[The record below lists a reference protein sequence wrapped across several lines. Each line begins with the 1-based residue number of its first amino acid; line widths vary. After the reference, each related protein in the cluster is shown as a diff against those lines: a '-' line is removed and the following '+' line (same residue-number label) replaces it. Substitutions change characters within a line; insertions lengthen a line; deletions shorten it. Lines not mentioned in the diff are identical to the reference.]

1 MASIATRKNGTK
13 IIQFSYPKGQRQT
26 IQLGRLGEEDA
37 MKVKR
42 HIEELV
48 FAKTN
53 GYTADRETRAWLHKL
68 RSQPLYDKLATVDLA
83 EKISPASQQGL
94 APYLDDYIKRRTD
107 VKPPTRSKYIST
119 RNSLVDFFGVG
130 KRIDEITPGDA
141 DEWRLHLLEQEKGS
155 GRPGKPKR
163 ATGALKAGESCSENT
178 IRKHASVAKV
188 LFKGAVR
195 KKLIPE
201 NPFADL
207 PSHTQANPERMF
219 FVTREH
225 AASIIEACPDAQW
238 RLLFAL
244 ARYGGM
250 RTPSEPLLL
259 RWSDVNW
266 EQGRMTVTAP
276 KTERFPDGKYRVTPI
291 FPELRPFMD
300 EMWELAGPGADR
312 VITICDGKSE
322 SYLRTMFKKI
332 LKRAGLS
339 PWPKLW
345 QNLRSSRQTELEDQ
359 FPTHVVCKWLGNTP
373 KIAHKHYHQMTE
385 AHFARALTPDG
396 SALQKAQHFSVA
408 TAPNGSSGEEDNRKN
423 QLENECLPLTG
434 INNLAE
440 AGIEPAR
447 GLPPTGF

>member
-1 MASIATRKNGTK
+1 MASITTRVNGTLFV
-13 IIQFSYPKGQRQT
+13 QFAFPANRRHT
-26 IQLGRLGEEDA
+26 IRLGSTAGTDA
-37 MKVKR
+37 ATVKG

-48 FAKTN
+48 DAAKN
-53 GYTADRETRAWLHKL
+53 GLTADPETKAWLRKL
-68 RSQPLYDKLATVDLA
+68 RGGQFYDKLAETGLVPRVARDLTP
-83 EKISPASQQGL
+83 KL
-94 APYLDDYIKRRTD
+94 ADYLDRYIERRTD
-107 VKPPTRSKYIST
+107 VKTPTKKKYIST
-119 RNSLVDFFGVG
+119 RNSLCDYFGEG

-141 DEWRLHLLEQEKGS
+141 DDWRRHLIAQEKGH
-155 GRPGKPKR
+155 GRPTKSKR
-163 ATGALKAGESCSENT
+163 PTGALKAGESRSENT

-188 LFKGAVR
+188 LFSGATR

-207 PSHTQANPERMF
+207 PSHTQANADRMF
-219 FVTREH
+219 FVTR
-225 AASIIEACPDAQW
+225 AQADAIIEACPDAQW

-244 ARYGGM
+244 ARYGGL
-250 RTPSEPLLL
+250 RTPSEPTLL
-259 RWSDVNW
+259 RWSDINW
-266 EQGRMTVTAP
+266 DQGRMTVTSP
-276 KTERFPDGKYRVTPI
+276 KTERFPHGKCRVTPI
-291 FPELRPFMD
+291 FPELRPFLD
-300 EMWELAGPGADR
+300 DMWEIVGTRADR
-312 VITICDGKSE
+312 VITMCDGKSGA
-322 SYLRTMFKKI
+322 YARTMFMKI
-332 LKRAGLS
+332 IKRAGLT

-373 KIAHKHYHQMTE
+373 KIAHKHYHQVTE
-385 AHFARALTPDG
+385 DHFARAATSG
-396 SALQKAQHFSVA
+396 AAALQKAQHFSVA